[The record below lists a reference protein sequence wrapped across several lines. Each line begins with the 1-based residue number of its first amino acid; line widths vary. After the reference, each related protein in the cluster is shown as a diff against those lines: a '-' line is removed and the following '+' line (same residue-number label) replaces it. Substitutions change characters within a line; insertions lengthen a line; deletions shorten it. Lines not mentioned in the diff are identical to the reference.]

1 MKTMKVK
8 KMKYLSAYTRINI
21 ARLAVVEKYAG
32 VKEEDMGIEYHPDPF
47 NKVRDNNGNFYL
59 NSPSLSSDSLEK
71 SLNESDAGLLGKP
84 TSYMGYK
91 GRIPIV
97 DLEPIL
103 EEDQPFNH
111 VYRNPAMKYDDDNTS
126 LEVFLNKFDNMID

>member
-1 MKTMKVK
+1 MKNMKAK
-8 KMKYLSAYTRINI
+8 KMKYLTAYTRIDL
-21 ARLAVVEKYAG
+21 ARLAAVAKYAG
-32 VKEEDMGIEYHPDPF
+32 IKEEDMDIEYHLDPF
-47 NKVRDNNGNFYL
+47 NKDGNFYL
-59 NSPSLSSDSLEK
+59 NSPSLSLEK

-97 DLEPIL
+97 DLEPVL
-103 EEDQPFNH
+103 DEDQPFNH
-111 VYRNPAMKYDDDNTS
+111 VYRNPTTKYDDNTS

>member
-32 VKEEDMGIEYHPDPF
+32 VKEEDMGIGYHPDPF
-47 NKVRDNNGNFYL
+47 NKDGNFYL
-59 NSPSLSSDSLEK
+59 SSPSLSLESLEK
-71 SLNESDAGLLGKP
+71 SLNESYAGLLGKP

-103 EEDQPFNH
+103 DEDQPFNH
-111 VYRNPAMKYDDDNTS
+111 VYYHPTTKYDDNTS

>member
-21 ARLAVVEKYAG
+21 AKLAVVEKYAG
-32 VKEEDMGIEYHPDPF
+32 VKEEDMDIEYHPDPF
-47 NKVRDNNGNFYL
+47 NKDGNCNFYL
-59 NSPSLSSDSLEK
+59 NSPSLSLEK

-97 DLEPIL
+97 DLEPVL

-111 VYRNPAMKYDDDNTS
+111 VYYHPTTKYDDNTS

>member
-21 ARLAVVEKYAG
+21 AKLAVVEKYAG
-32 VKEEDMGIEYHPDPF
+32 VKEEDMDIEYHPDPF
-47 NKVRDNNGNFYL
+47 NKDGNFYL
-59 NSPSLSSDSLEK
+59 NSPSLSLEK

-111 VYRNPAMKYDDDNTS
+111 VYRNPTTKYDDNTS